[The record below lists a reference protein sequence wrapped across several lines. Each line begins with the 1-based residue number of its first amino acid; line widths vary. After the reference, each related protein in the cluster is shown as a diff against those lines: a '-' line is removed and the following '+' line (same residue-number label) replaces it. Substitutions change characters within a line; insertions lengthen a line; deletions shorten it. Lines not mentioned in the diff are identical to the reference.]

1 MKRKVKIDVFSMR
14 CIYDTLDSILT
25 SLNALT
31 LHPCCHDDG
40 IDGGEIECVYGD
52 MGSFGS

>member
-1 MKRKVKIDVFSMR
+1 MKRKVKIDVVSMR